1 MPQRFPSPSHPG
13 FVPLYPADMPSYTE
27 PVSFN
32 PGLHGP
38 PPIPDG
44 GFITESSSSSGDP
57 PPEEETIQDS
67 QVGMTMESKNLYRE
81 DPQLPWQELSL
92 EEIGIDFNAI
102 SASNKF
108 ALVVRREKRIGDTDQ
123 PAISLHSITIQSPL
137 IKALLGPV
145 FSEYQGINT
154 SLKRLEF
161 MAPFHEFFYRWTE
174 ITRVKARL
182 QDATEVAH
190 YGLLFDII
198 SNEIT
203 PHIEQAG
210 DLVKNGV
217 ISFEYLW
224 SLFEP
229 GTEIYSRV
237 DEQDRLYLL
246 LASRYVDIGPGM
258 RVFSLTCRYVETD
271 GTSFGFTTANL
282 TISSFANVKPIS
294 DLNVLPSHLKSN
306 IDAIR
311 TRLHARGKKL
321 EQLNGF
327 HHKSYNGFYDFLEVP
342 FGGSHKRYVRNGRVI
357 VDCGSFLRYNA
368 DSQGHDAF
376 YHTSHATDAA
386 YGKSFKAKICGSS
399 TNMSKYVVQAVN
411 LNPKCSVLHRNIH
424 GISSLTLI
432 LYVDSIGEIEWS
444 SDAFK
449 QLVLPHD
456 YKRIVWAFV
465 EAQISQQDNFDD
477 LVRGKGKGF
486 IMLLSGEP
494 GTGKT
499 LTAESVADA
508 MEKPLYSMSAGE
520 LGNQAVEVE
529 RNLQRVLE
537 LSTKWGAV
545 LLLDEC
551 DVFMVKR
558 SSSDLHRNQLVSVFL
573 RLLEYYEGVMFLTT
587 NRIESFDPAFESRI
601 HLTINYPK
609 LDQSSRLHIWRTFAN
624 LGAADGSTSELD
636 EESMVR
642 LAEAEL
648 NGRQIKNVVKTARLL
663 AAGDKSPLRLDHV
676 ETVMRVKRGDRAY
689 VGDNGSE
696 VESEH

>member
-1 MPQRFPSPSHPG
+1 
-13 FVPLYPADMPSYTE
+13 MPSYTE

-32 PGLHGP
+32 PALHYP
-38 PPIPDG
+38 PQIHHG
-44 GFITESSSSSGDP
+44 GVITESSSSSGDSP
-57 PPEEETIQDS
+57 TEEETIQDS
-67 QVGMTMESKNLYRE
+67 QVGMTAESKNLYRE
-81 DPQLPWQELSL
+81 DPRLPWQELSL
-92 EEIGIDFNAI
+92 EEIGIDANAI

-145 FSEYQGINT
+145 FADYQGINT

-161 MAPFHEFFYRWTE
+161 IAPFHEFFYRWTE
-174 ITRVKARL
+174 FTRVKGTL

-190 YGLLFDII
+190 YGLLFDIV

-258 RVFSLTCRYVETD
+258 RIFSLTCRYVETD

-294 DLNVLPSHLKSN
+294 DLNVLPSHLKSD
-306 IDAIR
+306 IDGIR
-311 TRLHARGKKL
+311 TRLYARGMKF

-327 HHKSYNGFYDFLEVP
+327 HHKSYNGFYNFLEVP
-342 FGGSHKRYVRNGRVI
+342 FGGSNKRYVQN
-357 VDCGSFLRYNA
+357 
-368 DSQGHDAF
+368 
-376 YHTSHATDAA
+376 DAA
-386 YGKSFKAKICGSS
+386 DGKSFETKICSS
-399 TNMSKYVVQAVN
+399 SINISDPTVKGFCLRAKQWGVYKTGAVVLPNRTNTLVV
-411 LNPKCSVLHRNIH
+411 
-424 GISSLTLI
+424 I
-432 LYVDSIGEIEWS
+432 LYIDSIGEIEWS

-465 EAQISQQDNFDD
+465 EAQISQQDTFDD

-609 LDQSSRLHIWRTFAN
+609 LDQSSRLHIWRTFAS
-624 LGAADGSTSELD
+624 LGAVAGSTSELD
-636 EESMVR
+636 EESLLR

-663 AAGDKSPLRLDHV
+663 AAGDKTPLRLDHI

-689 VGDNGSE
+689 VGGNGSE
-696 VESEH
+696 VEAEC